1 GGMAV
6 RDGDLA
12 GLFDIVT
19 DPAQRR
25 KGHAAMLVEHLLAA
39 CVEDGATT
47 AYLQVEPQ
55 NTAARALYGRYGF
68 KDCYAYWYRLPAE
81 QAAA

>member
-1 GGMAV
+1 MAV

-25 KGHAAMLVEHLLAA
+25 KGHAAMLVEHLLAV

-47 AYLQVEPQ
+47 AYLQDVYKRQAAPW
-55 NTAARALYGRYGF
+55 AARTG
-68 KDCYAYWYRLPAE
+68 
-81 QAAA
+81 